1 MKPKNPWALTTY
13 FAAPLKESEP
23 ATGKKAQPGL
33 HLPFWFWGCEAFV
46 KGPVPKADIRKPL
59 TKDDAEL
66 PAPSSADEQAQAL
79 LVKNPDMPAATL
91 LNTLKAEGIELV
103 DKKEADS
110 ATTHAPLL
118 KSKEAAALIP
128 VRARFLESW
137 KDNGVGPVRFKVALI
152 QEGLGNLG
160 DAFYYTR
167 EALESG
173 ITAFEGKK
181 CFADHPSR
189 SEESDR
195 PERSVRDIVG
205 HFESV
210 RLEERDDGA
219 AMLCADLVMLPD
231 PAFGWA
237 RALVRHALDYSQ
249 KYPEQEFI
257 GLSINAS
264 GDAESTDMEK
274 FLREGKIPS
283 GAKPKL
289 MQALKQG
296 ITTVRVVRAIGDAV
310 STDLVT
316 EPGARGKV
324 LEMLETERNETM
336 AKKMKQ
342 AEDKAKKLPAVEES
356 KQAEEAKQ
364 ALAAKVEADD
374 EEGEEEEKPAAG
386 EDHADAEQD
395 KALILD
401 MIKKHMG
408 EACEGMEAEGEK
420 AAHQAYE
427 AYREMGKDH
436 EEALKCAAEAMKLAK
451 HMAAKVEAEKKAE
464 AEGEAKQVEAEE
476 ETEKEEETK
485 HSESVVKL
493 TAKIAFLER
502 ELKKRELADLLD
514 KKLAESKLGRAET
527 DKLRALIGTPKS
539 EAEITKTIETFK
551 EAFTM
556 GKGGSESPK
565 SFASL
570 FVTST
575 EKTEAANGKAKVSF
589 ADCVKI

>member
-1 MKPKNPWALTTY
+1 MKPKKPWALTTY
-13 FAAPLKESEP
+13 FGAAQLKESEL
-23 ATGKKAQPGL
+23 ATGKKAQPGV

-59 TKDDAEL
+59 TKNDAEL

-79 LVKNPDMPAATL
+79 IVKNPDMPAATL
-91 LNTLKAEGIELV
+91 LNALKAEGIELV

-110 ATTHAPLL
+110 ATTQAPVLR
-118 KSKEAAALIP
+118 SKESVGLIP

-152 QEGLGNLG
+152 QEGLGNLR

-167 EALESG
+167 EALETG
-173 ITAFEGKK
+173 VTAFEGKK

-237 RALVRHALDYSQ
+237 RALVRHALDYSA
-249 KYPEQEFI
+249 KYPDQEFI

-264 GDAESTDMEK
+264 GDAETLDMET
-274 FLREGKIPS
+274 FIREGKIPS

-289 MQALKQG
+289 IQALEQG
-296 ITTVRVVRAIGDAV
+296 ITNVRVVNAIGDAV

-324 LEMLETERNETM
+324 LELLETERDDS
-336 AKKMKQ
+336 MKRKV
-342 AEDKAKKLPAVEES
+342 KAVEGEKKLPES
-356 KQAEEAKQ
+356 EVKPVEEAKP
-364 ALAAKVEADD
+364 AIIAKED
-374 EEGEEEEKPAAG
+374 GEEEEKPEG

-436 EEALKCAAEAMKLAK
+436 EEAMKCAAEAMKLAK
-451 HMAAKVEAEKKAE
+451 HMAAKVEAE
-464 AEGEAKQVEAEE
+464 GEAKQIEAEDE
-476 ETEKEEETK
+476 SEKEEEVK

-493 TAKIAFLER
+493 TARIAFLER
-502 ELKKRELADLLD
+502 ELKKRELADMLD
-514 KKLAESKLGRAET
+514 KKLSESKLGRAET

-556 GKGGSESPK
+556 GKGGSESAKPL
-565 SFASL
+565 ASL

-575 EKTEAANGKAKVSF
+575 EKTESVAGKAKVSF
-589 ADCVKI
+589 ADCVKL